1 MTVRSQPGSNSF
13 PEKCLVTG
21 AGGFIGNA
29 LCSEL
34 RRRGATIH
42 GCGRTAP
49 AGASVD
55 VSHQCDIAVLSEV
68 QRIIDEVRPAVVF
81 NLASTVTG
89 SRELEAVVPTLHGNL
104 VGAVNILHAA
114 TEIGDI
120 RVVQLGSLQEPEEP
134 TGRDVANSPYA
145 ASKLG
150 ASTYTRMFAELYD
163 LPASVARVFM
173 VYGPGQL
180 DFAKLVPYVLK
191 SLLSGQTAS
200 MSSGRQEFDW
210 VYVDDVVD
218 ALIAIAAHGGLR
230 GKTVDVGSGTLTSVR
245 DIALGIGRRLDLQA
259 LLGFDTIPDRRL
271 EPTRK
276 ADIEATSTSLGWR
289 SRVSLEEGLDMT
301 VAWYQKHL
309 GRPTS

>member
-1 MTVRSQPGSNSF
+1 MTVRSQQSPNSF

-49 AGASVD
+49 AGASID
-55 VSHQCDIAVLSEV
+55 VSHQCDVSALSEV
-68 QRIIDEVRPAVVF
+68 RQIIDEVRPAVVF
-81 NLASTVTG
+81 HCASKVTG
-89 SRELEAVVPTLHGNL
+89 ARELEAVMPTFYDNL
-104 VGAVNILHAA
+104 VGAVNILQAA
-114 TEIGDI
+114 TETGDI
-120 RVVQLGSLQEPEEP
+120 RVVQLGSLQEPDEP
-134 TGRDVANSPYA
+134 TSQGIAPSPYA
-145 ASKLG
+145 ASKLA
-150 ASTYTRMFAELYD
+150 ASAYTRMFAELYA

-180 DFAKLVPYVLK
+180 DFAKLIPYVLK
-191 SLLSGQTAS
+191 SLLNGQTAR

-218 ALIAIAAHGGLR
+218 ALIAIAANDGLR
-230 GKTVDVGSGTLTSVR
+230 GRTVDVGSGTLTSVR
-245 DIALGIGRRLDLQA
+245 DIAMGLGQRLDLEG
-259 LLGFDTIPDRRL
+259 LLDFDAIPDRRL

-276 ADIEATSTSLGWR
+276 ADIEATAALLGWR
-289 SRVSLEEGLDMT
+289 SRVSLEEGLDRT
-301 VAWYQKHL
+301 VAWYQRHL
-309 GRPTS
+309 GRLTS